1 MIKSMYKGKIVDG
14 IYAINSE
21 VWSNILHPAKSNI
34 PESHALTFFTI
45 LHLLFLNSRIP
56 LDIIKV
62 CFFEV
67 NMSFMPY
74 SFLS

>member
-1 MIKSMYKGKIVDG
+1 MIQCMISKNIFDG
-14 IYAINSE
+14 INAINVE
-21 VWSNILHPAKSNI
+21 VCSNILHPAKSNI
-34 PESHALTFFTI
+34 PESHALTFFAI

-56 LDIIKV
+56 LDIIKL